1 MPEEGGSVELEKAQP
16 SFDVVVRIARA
27 LGVSLDTLA
36 KEEDAPPPPKRATRQ
51 AAPVGWEELWNR
63 RSMTRSSSIRK
74 GLPCS
79 GDHGG
84 GVRWFW

>member
-16 SFDVVVRIARA
+16 SFDVVVRMARA

-51 AAPVGWEELWNR
+51 AAPVA
-63 RSMTRSSSIRK
+63 
-74 GLPCS
+74 
-79 GDHGG
+79 
-84 GVRWFW
+84 